1 MADLSKLIKPDWL
14 EITDEFE
21 KAYDTVTT
29 ENGVFF
35 ITGSAGSGKSTFLK
49 LLLSNMKLGSYVVL
63 SPTGVAANNLRTD
76 GIECETIH
84 SYFGFPPKPLFPC
97 NIHKPNENSLEKY
110 AIPETLVIDEISMVS
125 SLMLSAI
132 DEFYRKALNIDEFFG
147 GKRLILVGDLY
158 QLPPVIS
165 DKSEMDYIRHTF
177 GSKYFYSAKPFEFVP
192 ITTINFTRIFRQKD
206 EKFISFLNSI
216 KYGTITRS
224 QLNEHNQIMVHNEI
238 KDDAIVLCT
247 YNKDVEYYNNK
258 KLDEISSKPI
268 TLVGKVEGNFN
279 VKQCAVD
286 EVIKIKIG
294 ARVMIRSNDRES
306 GQYINGTVGKLI
318 NFDGELMDVEL
329 DSGCIVSIGKV
340 EFHSEKYE
348 FDKSSNEVRSMGTGK
363 FIQYPISIGYAMSI
377 HKSQSCT
384 IEEYVI
390 DTGERGIF
398 DTGQTYV
405 ALSRCTKLSGIK
417 LKRPLGI
424 SEVMVDNAVMEFMSN
439 VNKNDVKE
447 YKKESDGFGGIF
459 NNINGQF

>member
-1 MADLSKLIKPDWL
+1 MADLSKIIKPDWL

-21 KAYDTVTT
+21 NAYNTVTT
-29 ENGVFF
+29 EKGVFF
-35 ITGSAGSGKSTFLK
+35 VTGSAGSGKSTFLK
-49 LLLSNMKLGSYVVL
+49 LLLSNMKIGSFVVL
-63 SPTGVAANNLRTD
+63 SPTGVAANNLRTN

-97 NIHKPNENSLEKY
+97 NVHKPTNNLEKY
-110 AIPETLVIDEISMVS
+110 SIPDTIVIDEVSMVS

-132 DEFYRKALNIDEFFG
+132 DEFYRKTLNIDEFFG

-165 DKSEMDYIRHTF
+165 DKSEIDYIKHTF
-177 GSKYFYSAKPFEFVP
+177 KSKYFYSAKPFEFVP

-224 QLNEHNQIMVHNEI
+224 QLNEYNQIMIHNEI
-238 KDDAIVLCT
+238 NDDAIVLCT
-247 YNKDVEYYNNK
+247 YNKDVEYYNNE
-258 KLDEISSKPI
+258 KLNKIDSKPI

-286 EVIKIKIG
+286 EVITVKIG
-294 ARVMIRSNDRES
+294 ARVMIRANDKEC

-318 NFDGELMDVEL
+318 DFDGVLMKVKLDNDDV
-329 DSGCIVSIGKV
+329 VSLGKV

-348 FDKSSNEVRSMGTGK
+348 FDNSSKEVRSVGTGK
-363 FIQYPISIGYAMSI
+363 FMQYPISIGYAMSI

-384 IEEYVI
+384 IEEYTI

-405 ALSRCTKLSGIK
+405 ALSRCTKLAGIK
-417 LKRPLGI
+417 LRRPLSI
-424 SEVMVDNAVMEFMSN
+424 SEVMVDNDVVDFMSN

-447 YKKESDGFGGIF
+447 YVKESDGFGGIF
-459 NNINGQF
+459 NNVGGQF

>member
-1 MADLSKLIKPDWL
+1 MADLSKLIKPEWL

-21 KAYDTVTT
+21 QAYDTVTT

-49 LLLSNMKLGSYVVL
+49 LLLSNMRMGSYVVL

-84 SYFGFPPKPLFPC
+84 SYFGFAPKPLFPC
-97 NIHKPNENSLEKY
+97 NVHKPSNDLEKY
-110 AIPETLVIDEISMVS
+110 ASPETIVIDEVSMVS

-132 DEFYRKALNIDEFFG
+132 DEFYRKALSIDEFFG
-147 GKRLILVGDLY
+147 GKRLIVVGDLY

-165 DKSEMDYIRHTF
+165 DKSEMDYIKHTF
-177 GSKYFYSAKPFEFVP
+177 KSKYFYSAKPFEFVP

-206 EKFISFLNSI
+206 EKFITFLNSI

-224 QLNEHNQIMVHNEI
+224 QLNEHNQIMLHNEI

-247 YNKDVEYYNNK
+247 YNKDVEYYNNE
-258 KLDEISSKPI
+258 KLDKIDSKPI

-286 EVIKIKIG
+286 EVITVKVG
-294 ARVMIRSNDRES
+294 ARVMIRANDKE
-306 GQYINGTVGKLI
+306 GNNYINGTVGTLI
-318 NFDGELMDVEL
+318 DFDGAVMKVEL
-329 DSGCIVSIGKV
+329 DNGTVVSLGKV

-348 FDKSSNEVRSMGTGK
+348 FDNSSKEVRSVGTGK
-363 FIQYPISIGYAMSI
+363 FLQYPISIGYAMSI

-384 IEEYVI
+384 IEEYTI
-390 DTGERGIF
+390 DTGERGCF
-398 DTGQTYV
+398 SEGLAYV
-405 ALSRCTKLSGIK
+405 ALSRCTTLAGIK
-417 LKRPLGI
+417 LIRPFSI
-424 SEVMVDNAVMEFMSN
+424 SDIYVNSEIQQFMSSSN
-439 VNKNDVKE
+439 E
-447 YKKESDGFGGIF
+447 IQQIATKKEPDEFCGIF
-459 NNINGQF
+459 NL

>member
-1 MADLSKLIKPDWL
+1 MDISKIIKPDWL

-21 KAYDTVTT
+21 SAYDKIMS
-29 ENGVFF
+29 ESGIFF
-35 ITGSAGSGKSTFLK
+35 VTGSAGSGKSTFLK
-49 LLLSNMKLGSYVVL
+49 LLLSNMKIGSYIVL
-63 SPTGVAANNLRTD
+63 SPTGVAASNLRTN

-84 SYFGFPPKPLFPC
+84 SYFGFPPKPLFSC
-97 NIHKPNENSLEKY
+97 NIHKPTNNLEKY
-110 AIPETLVIDEISMVS
+110 LIPDTIIIDEISMVS

-132 DEFYRKALNIDEFFG
+132 DEFFRKTLGIDEFFG
-147 GKRLILVGDLY
+147 GKKLVLVGDLY

-165 DKSEMDYIRHTF
+165 DKSEMDYIRYTF
-177 GSKYFYSAKPFEFVP
+177 KSKYFYSAKPFEFVP

-224 QLNEHNQIMVHNEI
+224 QLNEHNQIMLYNEI

-247 YNKDVEYYNNK
+247 YNRDVEYYNNK
-258 KLDEISSKPI
+258 KLDEIDSKPI

-286 EVIKIKIG
+286 EVITVKIG
-294 ARVMIRSNDRES
+294 ARVMIRANDKDNNN
-306 GQYINGTVGKLI
+306 YINGTVGTLI
-318 NFDGELMDVEL
+318 DFDGVILKVEL
-329 DSGCIVSIGKV
+329 DNGMVVSLGKV

-348 FDKSSNEVRSMGTGK
+348 FDNSSKEVRSIGTGK
-363 FIQYPISIGYAMSI
+363 FLQYPISIGYAMSI

-405 ALSRCTKLSGIK
+405 ALSRCTKLAGIK
-417 LKRPLGI
+417 LKRPLSI
-424 SEVMVDNAVMEFMSN
+424 SEVMVDTEVMDFMNN
-439 VNKNDVKE
+439 VNKNDIKPYV
-447 YKKESDGFGGIF
+447 KESDGFGGIF
-459 NNINGQF
+459 SNVSNQF